1 MSRVALVPSLLLTVA
16 CGGRPIAV
24 GDFELRM
31 DPKTGRLTLDDPA
44 RETSLDG
51 LAFHVGDGS
60 ADVSML
66 FGSFLT
72 ENVTLDI
79 SELTEVGR
87 ATGEK
92 SGAPVWELTDADG
105 ERLAVVQAAAVS
117 RDELILDVMPEAGNR
132 VGLSADCAEDEHFM
146 GLGSHAMDVDH
157 VGQKFPLWVTEPGI
171 GKEDDEDTPAVW
183 AVTGTR
189 HASSL
194 PQPWLMRPAS
204 NQGILLDTPAR
215 VDVDLCA
222 TDPTRF
228 SAVAWADAPLRISW
242 ITGDSPLDV
251 VQNFTDHT
259 GRRPLSAPWVFGPWN
274 DAIRGIDEVKRVV
287 ERLREFDASATVVWS
302 EDFKGGEQ
310 LPVGYHPSASWI
322 VDRELYPEPEQF
334 SAWLA
339 GLGFKWFGYFSP
351 FVAME
356 SPHWEEA
363 VSTGALIQD
372 ADGEPYV
379 FLGARQEQT
388 SWIDVHSEA
397 GQAFAID
404 KMTDALDSGFSGW
417 MLDYA
422 EWLPFDAVV
431 NGGMIDPWLA
441 HNDVPQQWQRIANA
455 AIGDRDATY
464 FARSGWTDAGALAPV
479 IWAGDQRTSFDA
491 DDGMPTVIALGLGAA
506 VGGVPVFT
514 HDIGGYQSVGNA
526 PTTREVFYRWASF
539 GAFSPVMRTHHGAFS
554 SDTWQFF
561 HDDETSAYY
570 AAMTRE
576 HMRLFP
582 YRYGLAA
589 RAANDGTP
597 MILPPAFLFEGESWG
612 RLDVWM
618 LGDALLVAPV
628 MAEGAEGRDVALPGA
643 VSWVDWFSGA
653 PATSGFQAAAIDEI
667 PVFQAEGT
675 IVPTFAEAPD
685 TLLDDPVD
693 GVTTLADVDGAR
705 VLYVHGTGGR
715 FVEADGTTYEVS
727 GVATPGEASSEL
739 QSGEIA
745 VNGLTVQVTG
755 TVSRAYRVVVR

>member
-1 MSRVALVPSLLLTVA
+1 
-16 CGGRPIAV
+16 
-24 GDFELRM
+24 
-31 DPKTGRLTLDDPA
+31 
-44 RETSLDG
+44 
-51 LAFHVGDGS
+51 
-60 ADVSML
+60 
-66 FGSFLT
+66 
-72 ENVTLDI
+72 
-79 SELTEVGR
+79 
-87 ATGEK
+87 
-92 SGAPVWELTDADG
+92 
-105 ERLAVVQAAAVS
+105 
-117 RDELILDVMPEAGNR
+117 
-132 VGLSADCAEDEHFM
+132 
-146 GLGSHAMDVDH
+146 
-157 VGQKFPLWVTEPGI
+157 
-171 GKEDDEDTPAVW
+171 
-183 AVTGTR
+183 
-189 HASSL
+189 
-194 PQPWLMRPAS
+194 
-204 NQGILLDTPAR
+204 
-215 VDVDLCA
+215 
-222 TDPTRF
+222 
-228 SAVAWADAPLRISW
+228 
-242 ITGDSPLDV
+242 
-251 VQNFTDHT
+251 
-259 GRRPLSAPWVFGPWN
+259 
-274 DAIRGIDEVKRVV
+274 
-287 ERLREFDASATVVWS
+287 
-302 EDFKGGEQ
+302 
-310 LPVGYHPSASWI
+310 
-322 VDRELYPEPEQF
+322 
-334 SAWLA
+334 
-339 GLGFKWFGYFSP
+339 
-351 FVAME
+351 
-356 SPHWEEA
+356 
-363 VSTGALIQD
+363 
-372 ADGEPYV
+372 
-379 FLGARQEQT
+379 
-388 SWIDVHSEA
+388 
-397 GQAFAID
+397 
-404 KMTDALDSGFSGW
+404 